1 MSKSLKYLTV
11 EAVKAIHSEVLAAHG
26 GAAGIRDETLLE
38 SAVAAPQ
45 ASMMGQPLISDP
57 LEIAAAYLFYISGN
71 HPFLDGNKR
80 TALAACL
87 VFLEENGLLP
97 NRKLPINEWEQF
109 VIDVASSKI
118 TRDETTRRLRKLLH
132 RTRRDRDSRGWTA
145 MQLGSWRKHGDVRV
159 IKSRASMSAQL

>member
-1 MSKSLKYLTV
+1 MSKSLKHLTV

-57 LEIAAAYLFYISGN
+57 LEIAAAYLFYICRN

-80 TALAACL
+80 TALGACL
-87 VFLEENGLLP
+87 VFLEENGPLSNP
-97 NRKLPINEWEQF
+97 KLPVDDWEQF
-109 VIDVASSKI
+109 VLEVASGKI
-118 TRDETTRRLRKLLH
+118 NREVTTRRLRKLLKKIPKSH
-132 RTRRDRDSRGWTA
+132 RP
-145 MQLGSWRKHGDVRV
+145 
-159 IKSRASMSAQL
+159 